1 MLTGIM
7 GVFARLAALGA
18 AALASACG
26 AAPIEHQPFPERV
39 PPPRLLHDD
48 VAPFVGPCGRYS
60 KFATGEKTQHTI
72 HGQDVDYTLTDRS
85 LYVWRL
91 LRERPGAGGEVMVE
105 STCTRLDVTSVLER
119 GLIAWQVGDDV
130 AYFLTKDS
138 HLVWLPLNAPA
149 PQFTTRRLPFE
160 TARLTVDRFVYH
172 AGMIFI
178 APFTQGLVILSF
190 TPQLDSALIPLEVR
204 DPRARFFLRNGRLFF
219 GRERE
224 LETELVVAGQSAQS
238 VSALEAAGQ

>member
-1 MLTGIM
+1 MARHDVVVIGGALM
-7 GVFARLAALGA
+7 G
-18 AALASACG
+18 S
-26 AAPIEHQPFPERV
+26 
-39 PPPRLLHDD
+39 
-48 VAPFVGPCGRYS
+48 S
-60 KFATGEKTQHTI
+60 
-72 HGQDVDYTLTDRS
+72 
-85 LYVWRL
+85 
-91 LRERPGAGGEVMVE
+91 
-105 STCTRLDVTSVLER
+105 
-119 GLIAWQVGDDV
+119 V
-130 AYFLTKDS
+130 AYFLTKDT

-219 GRERE
+219 GHEGE
-224 LETELVVAGQSAQS
+224 LETELVVAGKSAQS